1 MNNMHEI
8 LEKIKIGIN
17 VVIFLLRTDRG
28 MQASEVCGECLI
40 LLNNLNCGIDDLDV
54 NEVIF
59 NAYYAIS
66 GYTNA
71 ARRFVE
77 AKKLFERAVATMKTI
92 GCKIKEAVANEHLG
106 VVFYSLG
113 EYQKAK
119 EYCEKALAIA
129 TEIGDKNREGTSY
142 GNLGSVFQSLGE
154 YQKAKEYCKKA
165 LAIATEIGDK
175 KGEGTSYGC
184 LGAVFQSLSE
194 YQKAKEYHEK
204 ALAIETEIGDKDG
217 EGASYG
223 KLGTVFES
231 LGEYQKAKEYHK
243 KAIAIAAEIGD
254 KNGEGKSYGCL
265 GAVFQSLGEY
275 QKAKEYH
282 EKALAIA
289 VEIGDRE
296 GEGGGYI
303 NLGAVFLSLRKNKQA
318 KEHFDKALSIST
330 ESGNRKCEGECHAGL
345 AGFFYS
351 LHDYQKAT
359 EHDGKALAIS
369 KNIGD
374 RKSQGRTYL
383 HFGHVSLSLGNYGES
398 EKYFEKAHLISNKIG
413 DIMTDFESLLGIT
426 LLNISQ
432 SEVEKAMLY
441 LSQCMKKY
449 EEMRSLLA
457 GNDDLKTSLLEG
469 RGNFPYK
476 LFSQLLCVTGS
487 HRDALYV
494 EELRRARGLAELM
507 GDKLSVE
514 SHISTDSTSW
524 FGIENIVN
532 KEKSCD
538 VLYISYCERHVHL
551 WVLKANEDI
560 KYRVSPEMEIDTLIA
575 VSVCDVEDI
584 FKRSA
589 SSFGVLMDENC
600 EDRSLDDDTPMLHE
614 ESQTTVRVDQTKAKA
629 QRILQLCFEQIITPV
644 QHLLT
649 EPEIIIVPESC
660 SYRVPF
666 AALQDETTGK
676 YLAETHRIRIVP
688 SLTTLGLIQECPA
701 DYHSQTGALVVGDPM
716 AVKVQYKGRTL
727 QLKPLPCARKEAEM
741 VGRLL
746 GVQPLLGEHATKK
759 AVLQAIHSVSL
770 VHLAAHGNADRGE
783 IALSPNCALNSIPK
797 EEDYLLKMSDIS
809 KVRLRAKLVVLRC
822 SHSGRGTFKKEG
834 VIGIARAFLASG
846 ARSVLVASWAIQDE
860 ATEQLMNHFYE
871 HLAAG
876 KSASESL
883 HQAIKWL
890 RSKGFTEPCQWAP
903 FVLMGDNVTFDLKNL
918 GKLMLNE

>member
-1 MNNMHEI
+1 M
-8 LEKIKIGIN
+8 
-17 VVIFLLRTDRG
+17 
-28 MQASEVCGECLI
+28 
-40 LLNNLNCGIDDLDV
+40 
-54 NEVIF
+54 
-59 NAYYAIS
+59 
-66 GYTNA
+66 
-71 ARRFVE
+71 
-77 AKKLFERAVATMKTI
+77 
-92 GCKIKEAVANEHLG
+92 
-106 VVFYSLG
+106 
-113 EYQKAK
+113 
-119 EYCEKALAIA
+119 
-129 TEIGDKNREGTSY
+129 
-142 GNLGSVFQSLGE
+142 
-154 YQKAKEYCKKA
+154 
-165 LAIATEIGDK
+165 
-175 KGEGTSYGC
+175 
-184 LGAVFQSLSE
+184 
-194 YQKAKEYHEK
+194 
-204 ALAIETEIGDKDG
+204 
-217 EGASYG
+217 
-223 KLGTVFES
+223 
-231 LGEYQKAKEYHK
+231 
-243 KAIAIAAEIGD
+243 
-254 KNGEGKSYGCL
+254 
-265 GAVFQSLGEY
+265 FQSLGEY

-282 EKALAIA
+282 ENALAIA

-296 GEGGGYI
+296 GEGRGYI

-345 AGFFYS
+345 ASFFYS

-383 HFGHVSLSLGNYGES
+383 HFGHVSLSLGNYNES
-398 EKYFEKAHLISNKIG
+398 EKYFEKARLIGNKIG

-426 LLNISQ
+426 LLKISQ

-494 EELRRARGLAELM
+494 EELRRARGLVELM
-507 GDKLSVE
+507 ADKLSVE

-532 KEKSCD
+532 KENSCD

-551 WVLKANEDI
+551 WVLKANGDI

-589 SSFGVLMDENC
+589 SSFGVRMNENC
-600 EDRSLDDDTPMLHE
+600 EDRSLDDDTPMPHE
-614 ESQTTVRVDQTKAKA
+614 ESQATVRVDQTKAKA
-629 QRILQLCFEQIITPV
+629 QTQRILQLCFEQIITPV
-644 QHLLT
+644 QDLLT

-716 AVKVQYKGRTL
+716 AVKVQYKGDTL

-770 VHLAAHGNADRGE
+770 LHLAAHGNADRGE
-783 IALSPNCALNSIPK
+783 IALSPNCALDSIPK

-809 KVRLRAKLVVLRC
+809 KVRLRAKLVVLSC
-822 SHSGRGTFKKEG
+822 CHSGRGTFKKEG

-890 RSKGFTEPCQWAP
+890 RGKGFTEPCQWAP
-903 FVLMGDNVTFDLKNL
+903 FVLMGDNVTFDLK
-918 GKLMLNE
+918 KLR